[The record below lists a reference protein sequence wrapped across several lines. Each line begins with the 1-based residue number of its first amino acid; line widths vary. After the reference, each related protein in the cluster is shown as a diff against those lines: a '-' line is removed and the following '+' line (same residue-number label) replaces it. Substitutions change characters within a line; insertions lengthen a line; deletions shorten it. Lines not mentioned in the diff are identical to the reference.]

1 MEGKVAA
8 KANPIDQE
16 QGIGFDIESARSL
29 AGAEHIGTMD
39 SPGEHVR
46 IWIRAGVKSS
56 KPPRPCGMITAIPR
70 RGRAVVYGPSRAM
83 CRPAAGH

>member
-46 IWIRAGVKSS
+46 IWIRAGLRAAN
-56 KPPRPCGMITAIPR
+56 RP
-70 RGRAVVYGPSRAM
+70 GRAA
-83 CRPAAGH
+83 